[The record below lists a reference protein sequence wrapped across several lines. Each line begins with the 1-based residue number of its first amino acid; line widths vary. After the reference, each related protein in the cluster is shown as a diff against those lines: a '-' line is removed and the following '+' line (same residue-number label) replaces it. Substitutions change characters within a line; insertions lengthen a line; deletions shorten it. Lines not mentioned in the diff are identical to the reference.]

1 MKTILFALFLL
12 SLSIL
17 VKAQDTHFGIKGGLN
32 ITSLDV
38 KDGVDLDSKAGF
50 HIGGL
55 AHVHLS
61 PHFAIQ
67 PELLYSTQG
76 GKNGDTK
83 WKLGYINVPLLL
95 QVMTGTGFR
104 FETGPQIGF
113 AVSSKYKDGDI
124 EYDYGDVTETVDV
137 SWAVGISYLFPEGI
151 GFDARYNHGLTD
163 VYEPESYEIRNRVFQ
178 IGVFYQFMNTT
189 PHNRKR

>member
-1 MKTILFALFLL
+1 MKTILFALSLL

-32 ITSLDV
+32 ISSLDV
-38 KDGVDLDSKAGF
+38 KDGVDFDSKAGF
-50 HIGGL
+50 HIGGF

-67 PELLYSTQG
+67 PELVYSAQG
-76 GKNGDTK
+76 GKDGDTK
-83 WKLGYINVPLLL
+83 WKLGYLNVPLLL
-95 QVMTGTGFR
+95 QIMTGTGFR
-104 FETGPQIGF
+104 FETGPQLGF

-124 EYDYGDVTETVDV
+124 EYDYGDVTEKVDV
-137 SWAVGISYLFPEGI
+137 SWSVGVSYLFPEGI

-163 VYEPESYEIRNRVFQ
+163 VYEPESYQIKNRVFQ

-189 PHNRKR
+189 THSRKR